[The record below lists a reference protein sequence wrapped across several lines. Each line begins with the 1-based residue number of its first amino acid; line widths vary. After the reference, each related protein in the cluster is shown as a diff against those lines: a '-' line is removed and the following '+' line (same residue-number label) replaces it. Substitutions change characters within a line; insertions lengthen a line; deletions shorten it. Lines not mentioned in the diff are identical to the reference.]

1 MFVYNEEIRQDD
13 WAGILLNSLQIR
25 QDEGT
30 GIGISAD
37 ESIPMIFVR
46 FILFFSKILRVP
58 FPTKH

>member
-25 QDEGT
+25 QDEG
-30 GIGISAD
+30 IGISAD
-37 ESIPMIFVR
+37 ESMPMIFVR

-58 FPTKH
+58 TKH